1 MITQLDI
8 ENFALF
14 KKSRMQFAPGLN
26 VLSGESGAGKSLA
39 LESIA
44 VLFGGRLSQERIG
57 PFSDQV
63 TLRAVIVLDPEDARW
78 TPLAAAGLEP
88 DPVLIVERVTG
99 RDGRTSY
106 RLQGQPV
113 PAALVRGLGDSLL
126 HYVGQN
132 QLSKIFDADFML
144 DWVDNFAAL
153 GGPAAIVREL
163 HRTYRALEDE
173 VAALTQLGR
182 AMGEL
187 DEKRRVRD
195 ELEALHVRAEEEDE
209 LASDLARLRAGRTL
223 VETGQLLYQR
233 LDGAAG
239 ILAGLDEAVRWAETL
254 RRYDAAMA
262 DAAEALAGARA
273 AVGDARLEIASWL
286 EQLDLD
292 PARLE
297 VLEARADVL
306 SRVKRR
312 FGPSLSDVVQYQEV
326 LQSEISR
333 LENLDF
339 DLSRSS
345 RHRDNALMTLSQAAD
360 DLSRRRQAALTRAS
374 AALTEKIQAM
384 EMPTGSIHIERSAQG
399 VSARGVD
406 ALEVQFSASRGQAL
420 RPLAKVASGGEA
432 ARVALALAV
441 VGQPRES
448 VIFLFDEVDQGLG
461 GASAERVGHLLRG
474 LGEESQVL
482 AVSHQAVV
490 AALAHEHLGVSKT
503 VEGQHSVA
511 QVQGLTAA
519 QRVFEIARM
528 LSGSQDDRAM
538 RHAEMLLKAGR
549 RP

>member
-312 FGPSLSDVVQYQEV
+312 FGPSLADVLEYQEG

-339 DLSRSS
+339 ELSRSS
-345 RHRDNALMTLSQAAD
+345 RHRDKALMTLSQAAD
-360 DLSRRRQAALTRAS
+360 DLSRQRQAALTRAS
-374 AALTEKIQAM
+374 VALTEKLHEM